1 MFLKFILSL
10 LPVVLLLA
18 GCDNG
23 NDSNDP
29 FDPTAD
35 LTMINEA
42 YASGTLIK
50 VYADKQAEVGYNR
63 YYVTLSDSLSGK
75 SIDRALVV
83 FKPMMDMGTM
93 KHAAPVENPQGM
105 QAEEGLF
112 RGAVTYIMAG
122 MWSMKVEFDDQNG
135 RSGAVSFMSDVAAT
149 QHVKKVTGSDSLSYF
164 ITLVEPMAPK
174 VGMNDFSICVNY
186 KQNMM
191 SFPEV
196 TDVGVEIEPT
206 MPSMGHGSPNNE
218 NPQHSG
224 GAHYKGK
231 VNFTMSGDWQVA
243 VTLKRNGNILAQ
255 TAFDITL

>member
-1 MFLKFILSL
+1 MYMKFIISL
-10 LPVVLLLA
+10 FAAAILLA
-18 GCDNG
+18 GCDNTA
-23 NDSNDP
+23 DSNDAL
-29 FDPTAD
+29 DPIAD

-42 YASGTLIK
+42 YISGTLIK

-75 SIDRALVV
+75 SIDRARVV

-105 QAEEGLF
+105 QSEEGLF

-122 MWSMKVEFDDQNG
+122 MWSMSVEFDDENG
-135 RSGAVSFMSDVAAT
+135 RVGSCNFMADVAAT
-149 QHVKKVTGSDSLSYF
+149 QNVKKVTGSDSLSYF
-164 ITLVEPMAPK
+164 ITLVEPMTPR

-196 TDVGVEIEPT
+196 TDVEVEIEPT